1 MKIQKIEMTVNIYET
16 EGIKNRFKIIQSNVT
31 YECFKAFFVF
41 KSYIVIYFKLVYR
54 LPKHAAK
61 ITI

>member
-1 MKIQKIEMTVNIYET
+1 MTVNIYET
-16 EGIKNRFKIIQSNVT
+16 EGIKNRFKIIQSNAT

-41 KSYIVIYFKLVYR
+41 KSYIVKYFKLVYR